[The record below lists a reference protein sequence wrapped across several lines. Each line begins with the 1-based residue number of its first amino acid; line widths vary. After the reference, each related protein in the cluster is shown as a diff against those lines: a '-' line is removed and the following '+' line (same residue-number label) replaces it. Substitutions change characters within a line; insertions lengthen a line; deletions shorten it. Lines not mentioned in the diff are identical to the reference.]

1 MYKVKDIARAIER
14 IAPLALQ
21 EDYDN
26 AGLQVGDPEAE
37 VGAVLVALDVTE
49 ETVAEAYALT
59 AERTRSGVARGREGV
74 TMIVSHHPLVFR
86 PLRRL
91 TPADYV
97 GRTVIAAVRA
107 DVALYA
113 AHTNLDNAAGGVN
126 SRIADVLGLT
136 DVQPL
141 VPLPAGRAAGLPADV
156 AARCGSGAVG
166 MLPEAMTEEAF
177 VRLVKERFRCPC
189 VKHNRTGRPV
199 RRVALCGGAG
209 GGFIR
214 DALRSGADAYLTG
227 EVGYHPFFGQTDLLI
242 LEAGHYE
249 TEQYTV
255 GLLTDLLREAFPG
268 LDVHPTLHPARP
280 IAVD

>member
-1 MYKVKDIARAIER
+1 MPKVKDIARAIER

-37 VGAVLVALDVTE
+37 VRSVLVALDVTE
-49 ETVAEAYALT
+49 ETVAEAAAIA
-59 AERTRSGVARGREGV
+59 AELDAAPRQEGSGGV
-74 TMIVSHHPLVFR
+74 MIVAHHPLIFR

-97 GRTVIAAVRA
+97 SRTVMAAVRTA
-107 DVALYA
+107 TALYA

-126 SRIADVLGLT
+126 SRIAEVLGLE

-141 VPLPAGRAAGLPADV
+141 TPLPAQRTAGLGADV
-156 AARCGSGAVG
+156 AARCGAGAIG
-166 MLPEAMTEEAF
+166 TLPEALTEEAF
-177 VRLVKERFRCPC
+177 VRLVKERFHCPC
-189 VKHNRTGRPV
+189 VKHNRTRRRV

-214 DALRSGADAYLTG
+214 DALRHGADAYLTG
-227 EVGYHPFFGQTDLLI
+227 EVGYHPFFGQPDLLI

-255 GLLTDLLREAFPG
+255 PLLQEILRQAFPA
-268 LDVHPTLHPARP
+268 LDVRATRRPAMP
-280 IAVD
+280 IVVD